1 MSDYTIPTS
10 ARDVVFFDT
19 ETSGLDPYVHEII
32 ELAAIRMTAN
42 LQFEKARLDIKCT
55 LTRPDVAE
63 SKALEVNRYSAAEWK
78 RDAKPIRVA
87 LVDFAPLVDADVILV
102 GHNPHF
108 DWAFMR
114 EAYRRESLEFPRT
127 KYIIDT
133 VSIVYPLAMAGHLA
147 NLSLETI
154 CSRYGIE
161 NDGSHRAMTDVKR
174 TARAYAKV
182 LGMAEPRFGVR
193 PPPPQ
198 PAAPTIVHRD
208 IKPDNVVLD
217 PFAGVPHEE
226 EVPEWAR

>member
-1 MSDYTIPTS
+1 MSDYTIPVN

-19 ETSGLDPYVHEII
+19 ETSGLNPLEHEII
-32 ELAAIRMTAN
+32 ELAAVRMTAN
-42 LQFEKARLDIKCT
+42 LQFEKARLEMRCT

-63 SKALEVNRYSAAEWK
+63 SKALEVNRYNAAEWK

-87 LVDFAPLVDADVILV
+87 LVDFAPLVDVDIILV
-102 GHNPHF
+102 GHNSHF
-108 DWAFMR
+108 DWAFLR
-114 EAYRRESLEFPRT
+114 EAYRRADLVLPRV

-133 VSIVYPLAMAGHLA
+133 VSIVYPIAMAGHLP

-193 PPPPQ
+193 PPPAPVV
-198 PAAPTIVHRD
+198 AASPP
-208 IKPDNVVLD
+208 KPIGPVVVED
-217 PFAGVPHEE
+217 PFAGVLPEE